1 MNEPHILVI
10 RRVLDAP
17 RDLVYAAWTDPAQ
30 AARWWGP
37 RGFAIVSNRM
47 EVRVG
52 GEWHRR
58 MRSPEGTEHVSR
70 GIYREIA
77 PPERLVFSFAWE
89 QGGAPGHGP
98 ETTVAMSF
106 VDLGDGRTELILR
119 QEGFATAAGRDEHR
133 TGWSSALDRFAD
145 YLAGN
150 IE

>member
-1 MNEPHILVI
+1 MTADDYMQRALFLATCGRGRTSPNPMVGAVREV
-10 RRVLDAP
+10 
-17 RDLVYAAWTDPAQ
+17 Q
-30 AARWWGP
+30 A
-37 RGFAIVSNRM
+37 
-47 EVRVG
+47 
-52 GEWHRR
+52 
-58 MRSPEGTEHVSR
+58 
-70 GIYREIA
+70 
-77 PPERLVFSFAWE
+77 PERLVFSFAWE

-98 ETTVAMSF
+98 ETTVAVSF